1 MTYCN
6 RIWPTGKCR
15 LRTDSDERTD
25 SDAAMSEANKN
36 PAGPESLEEELV
48 AYLDGELNVARRRDI
63 ERLLAE
69 DPSIRQRLQSMEQ
82 AWETLDVLS
91 ASSVDESFTQSTV
104 EMVAM
109 AAETDAQELAQNNV
123 RRRSTAWMTRL
134 SGIAAAVAIGFLGV
148 RIFGDD
154 PNDQLLRDLPVIEN
168 VDHYRHVESIEFLR
182 RLHSE
187 AIFSQETSDAP

>member
-1 MTYCN
+1 
-6 RIWPTGKCR
+6 
-15 LRTDSDERTD
+15 
-25 SDAAMSEANKN
+25 MSEANKN

-182 RLHSE
+182 RLHAE
-187 AIFSQETSDAP
+187 AMFAQETNDAP

>member
-1 MTYCN
+1 
-6 RIWPTGKCR
+6 
-15 LRTDSDERTD
+15 
-25 SDAAMSEANKN
+25 MSEANKN

-182 RLHSE
+182 RLHAE
-187 AIFSQETSDAP
+187 AMFAQETSDAP

>member
-1 MTYCN
+1 
-6 RIWPTGKCR
+6 
-15 LRTDSDERTD
+15 
-25 SDAAMSEANKN
+25 
-36 PAGPESLEEELV
+36 
-48 AYLDGELNVARRRDI
+48 
-63 ERLLAE
+63 
-69 DPSIRQRLQSMEQ
+69 
-82 AWETLDVLS
+82 
-91 ASSVDESFTQSTV
+91 V

-187 AIFSQETSDAP
+187 AIFAQETSDAP

>member
-1 MTYCN
+1 
-6 RIWPTGKCR
+6 
-15 LRTDSDERTD
+15 
-25 SDAAMSEANKN
+25 MSEANKN